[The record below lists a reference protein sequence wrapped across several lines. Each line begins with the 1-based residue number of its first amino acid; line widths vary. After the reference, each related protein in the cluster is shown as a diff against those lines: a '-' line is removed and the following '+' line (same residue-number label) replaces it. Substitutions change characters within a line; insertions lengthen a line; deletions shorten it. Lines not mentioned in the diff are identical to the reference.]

1 MLATNGALT
10 GGHWLLPPGCAEEAG
25 DYLGFS
31 AELCPEL
38 SPNSIF
44 CAQNQF
50 VLTQQKKKKKR
61 IKQRESACKW

>member
-1 MLATNGALT
+1 MATDGALT
-10 GGHWLLPPGCAEEAG
+10 SGHWLLPSGCAEEAG

-38 SPNSIF
+38 SPNFIC

-50 VLTQQKKKKKR
+50 VLNHQKKK
-61 IKQRESACKW
+61 RE